1 MIDIIA
7 FLCNVLHKKGKPMQK
22 PKILNLFTIFSPTN
36 FLNMLKEERQA
47 YILRQINL
55 HNRVLSADMS
65 EKLKVSEDT
74 IRRDLNE
81 LAENGKVTKVYGG
94 ALSKSYQFPFQE
106 NEVYARDAK
115 KTIALKAA
123 KLIKPGMTIL
133 AGGGTTMLELAK
145 AFPKNLQCTFF
156 TISPLVALEMA
167 ERSNAEVILIGG
179 KLSKNSN
186 ITIGSQVINQLSEI
200 KVDLCLLGTNSLS
213 VVEGVT
219 DSDWEVIQIKKAMI
233 RCSER
238 TAILSIA
245 EKLNSVQ
252 KMKVCSL
259 SNIHYLITDMDAP
272 HDSLASFA
280 KQVNVI

>member
-1 MIDIIA
+1 
-7 FLCNVLHKKGKPMQK
+7 
-22 PKILNLFTIFSPTN
+22 
-36 FLNMLKEERQA
+36 MLKEERQA

-115 KTIALKAA
+115 KTIAMKAA

-145 AFPKNLQCTFF
+145 AFPKHLQCTFF

-167 ERSNAEVILIGG
+167 ERSIAEVILIGG

-200 KVDLCLLGTNSLS
+200 KVDLLGTNSLS
-213 VVEGVT
+213 VEEGVT
-219 DSDWEVIQIKKAMI
+219 DSDWEVIQIKKAML
-233 RCSER
+233 RCSEK

-259 SNIHYLITDMDAP
+259 SNIHYLITDMEANNDTL
-272 HDSLASFA
+272 SNFA
-280 KQVNVI
+280 KQVHVI